1 MTSFEG
7 PPPHRF
13 DFDLDLDLDLGSAFL
28 AGFVFFNTRYPDC

>member
-28 AGFVFFNTRYPDC
+28 AGFVFFNTRHPDC